1 MARDLSLYIKD
12 CATNQKQN
20 GRFNLEKMNQVWAKT
35 SADWANIF
43 ELLKSQKNFIAL
55 DLKGVIVFVLI
66 GQFDQCRI
74 ELIMIHSE

>member
-1 MARDLSLYIKD
+1 
-12 CATNQKQN
+12 
-20 GRFNLEKMNQVWAKT
+20 MNQVWAKT